1 MGLIKLLDKSVYN
14 RLSAGEV
21 VENPASVVKELVENS
36 IDAGARFIRVEIED
50 GGIKSI
56 SVADNG
62 CGIQREDLPLM
73 INSHSTS
80 KIRSAQDLN
89 YISTL
94 GFRGEALASIAS
106 VSKMNIKSRFVEDK
120 IAYEMIVEGGEI
132 LEIKECNLVGG
143 TSIEVNSLFY
153 NTPARYKFLKTQK
166 GEEQAITKLMYEFV
180 LANPYVA
187 FSYEIDGK
195 QLFYASGT
203 TRDASMHA
211 VFGQDVLNNLL
222 YFEAEEKGYT
232 IKGYV
237 GRPASSAVV
246 GNRAKQTFIVNGR
259 IFDSPTLSATIK
271 NAYGDRLMT
280 RTFPIAVVD
289 IVMPFDLL
297 DVNVHP
303 SKREVRFAENRVV
316 NGIIYNAVKFVI
328 EEDEYKRQK
337 ELEYEMSLT
346 PQKKQAIQDALE
358 VATSFEKRR
367 KKKNVDLS
375 VLEDGYIFIHKDG
388 TASFKKNIPEFR
400 NDGKIPDDE
409 YNKGYI
415 TRDLVSGHET
425 EPYTHP
431 PHIDAQVEQNQYNTD
446 IKDSID
452 EFISAYN
459 DEGEEQ
465 YVFKDIETI
474 EERVREENDESRPK
488 YRIVGQIFDTYLVV
502 ECARNL
508 FIIDQHA
515 AHEKILYD
523 NFLESLKKH
532 VEVQSFFHPIIKR
545 VDPADGEL
553 IELCTKSLKSI
564 GFDIRVTH
572 FSSLVEIY
580 GIPCAFVGM
589 NVDAFLDSLIE
600 EGKEIESLIEIKEIK
615 RKFAGMACK
624 NAIKA
629 GEKLNEDQI
638 AYVMEY
644 FLKNGMP
651 LQCPHGRPTIVKFK
665 QTDIEKWFRR
675 IV

>member
-1 MGLIKLLDKSVYN
+1 MGMIKLLDKSVYN

-21 VENPASVVKELVENS
+21 VESPASVVKELVENS
-36 IDAGARFIRVEIED
+36 IDAGARAVYVEIED

-56 SVADNG
+56 SVIDNG
-62 CGIQREDLPLM
+62 CGVQKDDLPLM

-80 KIRSAQDLN
+80 KITSAQDLN

-106 VSKMNIKSRFVEDK
+106 VSKMNVKSRFIDDK
-120 IAYEMIVEGGEI
+120 IAYEMVVDGGEI
-132 LEIKECNLVGG
+132 VEIKECNLVSG

-166 GEEQAITKLMYEFV
+166 GEEQAITKLMYELV
-180 LANPYVA
+180 LSNPNVTFTYVVDGR
-187 FSYEIDGK
+187 EI
-195 QLFYASGT
+195 FYASGKSRET
-203 TRDASMHA
+203 AMHA
-211 VFGQDVLNNLL
+211 VFGQDVLDNLL
-222 YFEAEEKGYT
+222 YFETEEKGYT
-232 IKGYV
+232 VKGYV
-237 GRPASSAVV
+237 GRPATNAVV
-246 GNRAKQTFIVNGR
+246 GNRLKQTFMVNGR
-259 IFDSPTLSATIK
+259 IFDSATLSATIK

-289 IVMPFDLL
+289 IVMPFDLV

-303 SKREVRFAENRVV
+303 SKREVRFAENRVI
-316 NGIIYNAVKFVI
+316 NGIIYNAVKFVV

-346 PQKKQAIQDALE
+346 PSDKKAIQNALE
-358 VATSFEKRR
+358 VATSY
-367 KKKNVDLS
+367 KKMRNKKGVDLS
-375 VLEDGYIFIHKDG
+375 VLEDGYVFIHRDG
-388 TASFKKNIPEFR
+388 TASFKKNIPEYR

-409 YNKGYI
+409 YNKGYM
-415 TRDLVSGHET
+415 TKDLVSAYRT
-425 EPYTHP
+425 EPETYP
-431 PHIDAQVEQNQYNTD
+431 PHIDAQVEQNPYNYNVNPAIED
-446 IKDSID
+446 Y
-452 EFISAYN
+452 ISAYN
-459 DEGEEQ
+459 DAGEEQ
-465 YVFKDIETI
+465 IVFNDIETV
-474 EERVREENDESRPK
+474 EERVRAENDESRPK

-523 NFLESLKKH
+523 NFLETLKKH
-532 VEVQSFFHPIIKR
+532 VEVQSFFIPIIKR
-545 VDPADGEL
+545 VDPADGER
-553 IELCTKSLKSI
+553 IDICTKSLKSI

-572 FSSLVEIY
+572 FNSRVEIY

-589 NVDAFLDSLIE
+589 DVDAFLDSLIE
-600 EGKEIESLIEIKEIK
+600 EGQEIESLIEIKEIK
-615 RKFAGMACK
+615 RKFAGVACK

-651 LQCPHGRPTIVKFK
+651 MQCPHGRPTIVRFK
-665 QTDIEKWFRR
+665 QTDVEKWFRR